1 MIFLTPSWILGFVF
15 AYCYYMGG
23 AMESKQSG
31 GRNPGLFWALLS
43 ILVTA
48 GVIQGLGGGVFL
60 VNKLG
65 NNDDNKPPTTN
76 GSATTAPPPGQT
88 ETVDCKGLKGAKIAD
103 VRNHLQNKDGFKVK
117 EVEVASNEPAGTV
130 VDVTPCDAQ
139 PKGSEITVS
148 VSNGRGGGNGGNGGP
163 SGGPNATCGGG
174 FPFGTRCP
182 PSTRR

>member
-60 VNKLG
+60 VILG
-65 NNDDNKPPTTN
+65 QVLLFV
-76 GSATTAPPPGQT
+76 GIAVWRATF
-88 ETVDCKGLKGAKIAD
+88 EK
-103 VRNHLQNKDGFKVK
+103 
-117 EVEVASNEPAGTV
+117 
-130 VDVTPCDAQ
+130 
-139 PKGSEITVS
+139 
-148 VSNGRGGGNGGNGGP
+148 
-163 SGGPNATCGGG
+163 
-174 FPFGTRCP
+174 
-182 PSTRR
+182 